1 MGDLG
6 TPSPWPSAALLAP
19 CLELPRRHQQ
29 RNDADEPE
37 SGAESHQVGE
47 QHRGEEA
54 RGKDRREVEEPPAHA
69 PVLEEE
75 LGGDDEGKRDRQTHG
90 PHQGDGSPTEN
101 DDDDGFEEGEEI
113 EDDEHPAED
122 SSAHQS
128 FEDWVDQT
136 RERLGPDF
144 GAMAPNL
151 ECASWEALEHL
162 QALLTP
168 VLSRTGPRS
177 FRYNAFLG
185 DYRRT
190 PFGYHLDPHQECVF
204 QFVLHGTRTGR
215 FWDGL
220 ILGDEDAA
228 WIEDPNHRT
237 KAPRR
242 PDLEVELS
250 PGDVVFWPGTHLHGF
265 DTQGPSL
272 ALSLVIDRTSPQPRD
287 QVVSSLQ
294 LATLGGQAALPPVDE
309 AARLDP
315 SAPLRR
321 RPDARLRFECH
332 DDDLVVCVCGRTF
345 VWPDRASQGDAM
357 DLLRAL
363 QHTDGAIPD
372 DLTRTFSSKALERDD
387 ILGLLSTLGELGYFA
402 ATR

>member
-1 MGDLG
+1 MPKSEPTAHDALSDLAAKLLEVFDEGVPAVIRDAASPFSTEMVFDWIRTVHTPASCG
-6 TPSPWPSAALLAP
+6 TGAKKIDAVKRSWGLSPSATDANAPDPGRPLELYRAGAVLLDPSPFVP
-19 CLELPRRHQQ
+19 
-29 RNDADEPE
+29 
-37 SGAESHQVGE
+37 
-47 QHRGEEA
+47 
-54 RGKDRREVEEPPAHA
+54 
-69 PVLEEE
+69 
-75 LGGDDEGKRDRQTHG
+75 
-90 PHQGDGSPTEN
+90 
-101 DDDDGFEEGEEI
+101 
-113 EDDEHPAED
+113 

-151 ECASWEALEHL
+151 ECASWQALEHL

-215 FWDGL
+215 FWEGL
-220 ILGDEDAA
+220 ILGEEDAA

-309 AARLDP
+309 GTNLDP
-315 SAPLRR
+315 TAPLRR
-321 RPDARLRFECH
+321 RPHARLQFECH
-332 DDDLVVCVCGRTF
+332 DDDLVVGVCGRTF
-345 VWPDRASQGDAM
+345 VWPDRASQSDAM

-402 ATR
+402 ATG